1 MRYNIKSYRPFIIT
15 LGLICLG
22 AASSTMASDYCP
34 THDNGKAI
42 KYPENQCDVFRL
54 SDPNHALHVL
64 GEFSIQTGGY
74 MIARKLGA
82 SKFDSWLVP
91 FVVGFVAGAVKEVVF
106 DEFTSG
112 GNIVGN
118 TVGLVA
124 GSLFVWS
131 FNF

>member
-1 MRYNIKSYRPFIIT
+1 MKHYFKTFTIA
-15 LGLICLG
+15 LGMICLTG
-22 AASSTMASDYCP
+22 MTNALASDYCP

-42 KYPENQCDVFRL
+42 KYPQNQCDVFRIT
-54 SDPNHALHVL
+54 DPNHALHVL
-64 GEFSIQTGGY
+64 GEFSVQTGGY

-112 GNIVGN
+112 GNLMGN
-118 TVGLVA
+118 FVGLAA
-124 GSLFVWS
+124 GTLFVAT